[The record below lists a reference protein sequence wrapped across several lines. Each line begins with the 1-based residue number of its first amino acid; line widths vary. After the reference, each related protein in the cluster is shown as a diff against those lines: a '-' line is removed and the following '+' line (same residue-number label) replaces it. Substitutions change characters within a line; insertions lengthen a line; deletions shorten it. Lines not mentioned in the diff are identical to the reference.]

1 MSKDIFFRIAWSSLV
16 NDTCGN
22 GQYCLSF
29 DQAKQYVRK
38 LNEKY
43 KGEVRHWCE
52 ASPNANPSKN
62 TQTDSEFPVY
72 EATLAPSP
80 SPLAPSPSPSAP
92 LAPSASSSSPSLEEP
107 SHQPQ

>member
-1 MSKDIFFRIAWSSLV
+1 MPKDIFFRIAWSSLV
-16 NDTCGN
+16 NDTSGN

-29 DQAKQYVRK
+29 DEARDYVRK

-72 EATLAPSP
+72 EASLGLSALV
-80 SPLAPSPSPSAP
+80 PLASSVSAP
-92 LAPSASSSSPSLEEP
+92 LPQALSSSSPSLEEP
-107 SHQPQ
+107 FHQPQ